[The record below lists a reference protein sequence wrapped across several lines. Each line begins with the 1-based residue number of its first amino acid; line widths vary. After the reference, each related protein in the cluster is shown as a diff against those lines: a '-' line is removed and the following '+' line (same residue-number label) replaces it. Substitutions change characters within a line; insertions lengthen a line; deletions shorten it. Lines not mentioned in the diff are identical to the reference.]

1 MGRLLC
7 VRKLS
12 HVNHTAKALRFD
24 EKQKNS
30 PALRLQRGR
39 QTYFFMMTTVER
51 TQKVTPLEKFSVL
64 ACDIDLLRQKLD
76 NLNIQQPLD
85 DLLDVVEIS
94 ELAKRYGASED
105 LMRKR
110 LRLAGGKVFKLG
122 KQYVIRKVVLLE
134 VLQKLEDGNL

>member
-1 MGRLLC
+1 
-7 VRKLS
+7 
-12 HVNHTAKALRFD
+12 
-24 EKQKNS
+24 
-30 PALRLQRGR
+30 
-39 QTYFFMMTTVER
+39 MTTVER

-94 ELAKRYGASED
+94 ELARRYDASED

-122 KQYVIRKVVLLE
+122 KKYVIRKVVLLE
-134 VLQKLEDGNL
+134 VLQKLEGGNL

>member
-1 MGRLLC
+1 M
-7 VRKLS
+7 
-12 HVNHTAKALRFD
+12 
-24 EKQKNS
+24 
-30 PALRLQRGR
+30 
-39 QTYFFMMTTVER
+39 
-51 TQKVTPLEKFSVL
+51 L

-94 ELAKRYGASED
+94 ELAKRYGASEE

-134 VLQKLEDGNL
+134 VLQKLEGGNL

>member
-1 MGRLLC
+1 M
-7 VRKLS
+7 
-12 HVNHTAKALRFD
+12 
-24 EKQKNS
+24 
-30 PALRLQRGR
+30 
-39 QTYFFMMTTVER
+39 
-51 TQKVTPLEKFSVL
+51 L

-94 ELAKRYGASED
+94 ELAKRYGASEE